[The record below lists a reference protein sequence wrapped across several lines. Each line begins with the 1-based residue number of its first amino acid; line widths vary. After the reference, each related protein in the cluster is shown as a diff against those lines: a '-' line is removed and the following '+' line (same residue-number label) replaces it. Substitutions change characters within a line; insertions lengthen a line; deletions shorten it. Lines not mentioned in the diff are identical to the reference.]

1 MLRFFRYPVMALSLL
16 LFSGFTKPRE
26 ATEGPG
32 KLLPYI
38 SAFNAN
44 LLTDVNAIGS
54 VLSSK
59 YHEWKLAA
67 LGLKEEVFASAVK
80 GFEKLRNKGMLA
92 NHQILSIVD
101 FSQPSANKRLYI
113 INLVSGTILYHTLV
127 AHGRNSGMDYATKFS
142 NMASSFESSPGFY
155 ITSNTYRGKNGYS
168 LKLKGCEKG
177 INDNADKRAIVVHGA
192 DYVSENFIAQNGHL
206 GRSHGCPAVPE
217 ELNEEIINTIK
228 NGSCL
233 FIYAPSQK
241 YFKQSAILNR

>member
-16 LFSGFTKPRE
+16 LFSGFTKPGP
-26 ATEGPG
+26 AIEGPG

-38 SAFNAN
+38 SSINSN

-54 VLSSK
+54 MVSSK

-67 LGLKEEVFASAVK
+67 VGLKEEVFASAVK
-80 GFEKLRNKGMLA
+80 GFEKLKNKGMLA
-92 NHQILSIVD
+92 NNQILSIVD
-101 FSQPSANKRLYI
+101 FSQSSANKRLYI
-113 INLVSGTILYHTLV
+113 INLVTGAILYNTLV
-127 AHGRNSGMDYATKFS
+127 AHGRNSGMDYATNFS
-142 NMASSFESSPGFY
+142 NSASSFESSPGFY
-155 ITSNTYRGKNGYS
+155 VTSNTYQGKNGYS

-217 ELNEEIINTIK
+217 ELSEEIINTIK

-241 YFKQSAILNR
+241 YFKQSAIFNR